1 MSNLNLPNS
10 PAVVLEGALA
20 ELRERLI
27 RLLGESAEFV
37 GKLHGDGAQDRQRL
51 RDAAD
56 DLREL
61 FLLVAVIGEFNAG
74 KSTFINALLGE
85 PFLPM
90 GITPTT
96 DAIELVR
103 YAPVPNRTP
112 RLREGA
118 AIREW
123 EHPGTGGTGIAIVDT
138 PGTGSVFQQHEE
150 IAKSFLHRSD
160 LVIFIISAKRA
171 FADTER
177 LYLELARNYG
187 KKIVIV
193 INQADLLDDSERQQ
207 VREFVRQQIDQLLGL
222 RPPIFM
228 VSAKQAL
235 QRTYQ
240 GGVFAALR
248 EMPSDDPTGI
258 LALAAHLRQTFE
270 QVPPAK
276 QKLLT
281 RLSLL
286 RGVLKRHEDALN
298 GRLALI
304 GQDTD
309 AAHSLEHEIEQQA
322 AGLDRQLE
330 AALKEIRAVID
341 GVLLRGG
348 RFMEKNLNV
357 LRAAFRGMDR
367 DKLAE
372 SFDRE
377 VLADSLTRLATA
389 QESYVNALVDSGRAY
404 WRGIIERLSKLEALL
419 REEATGLDAAQYADQ
434 RAALQAALTIADVEL
449 RAYTDH
455 SVLEAI
461 ESNFDQNVRTFIYG
475 TIASIGGA
483 FGLLVSALTA
493 AATPGTLLPPL
504 GVLTLAIGAIA
515 LPIGGGVA
523 FLTSQRARKD
533 ALKQLEARL
542 SDLERTYREAL
553 SKITAAERSR
563 LTSYG
568 KQILAPVFSQ
578 LSTLAARYRDQQTQL
593 GFLMA
598 RIDELEK
605 ALNAL

>member
-1 MSNLNLPNS
+1 MSNLSLPNS

-27 RLLGESAEFV
+27 RLLGEAAEFV
-37 GKLHGDGAQDRQRL
+37 GKLHGEGAQDRGRL
-51 RDAAD
+51 NDAAD
-56 DLREL
+56 DLREM

-74 KSTFINALLGE
+74 KSTLINALLGE
-85 PFLPM
+85 PFLPV

-112 RLREGA
+112 RVRESA

-123 EHPGTGGTGIAIVDT
+123 EHPATGGTGVAIVDT
-138 PGTGSVFQQHEE
+138 PGTGSVFQQHEA

-160 LVIFIISAKRA
+160 LVIFVISAKRA

-177 LYLELARNYG
+177 LYLELARDYG
-187 KKIVIV
+187 KKIVVV

-228 VSAKQAL
+228 ISAKQAL
-235 QRTYQ
+235 QHAYQ

-248 EMPSDDPTGI
+248 EPPADDPTGI

-281 RLSLL
+281 RLNLL
-286 RGVLKRHEDALN
+286 RGVLKRHEDSLN
-298 GRLALI
+298 ARLALI
-304 GQDTD
+304 GQDADTV
-309 AAHSLEHEIEQQA
+309 HSLEREIDQQA

-348 RFMEKNLNV
+348 RFMEKNLNIV
-357 LRAAFRGMDR
+357 RAAFRGMDR
-367 DKLAE
+367 EKLAE
-372 SFDRE
+372 LFDRE

-389 QESYVNALVDSGRAY
+389 QETYVNALVDSGRAY

-419 REEATGLDAAQYADQ
+419 REEATGMDAAQYADQ
-434 RAALQAALTIADVEL
+434 RAALQAALAVADIEL

-455 SVLEAI
+455 AVLEAI
-461 ESNFDQNVRTFIYG
+461 ENNFDQNVRTFIYG
-475 TIASIGGA
+475 TIAGIGGA
-483 FGLLVSALTA
+483 FGLLISALTA

-504 GVLTLAIGAIA
+504 GVLTLAIGAVA
-515 LPIGGGVA
+515 LPLGGGIA

-533 ALKQLEARL
+533 ALRQLEARL
-542 SDLERTYREAL
+542 NDLEKTYREAL
-553 SKITAAERSR
+553 SKITIAERGR

-568 KQILAPVFSQ
+568 RQILAPVFSQ
-578 LSTLAARYRDQQTQL
+578 LSTLVARYRDQQTQL

-598 RIDELEK
+598 RVDELEK